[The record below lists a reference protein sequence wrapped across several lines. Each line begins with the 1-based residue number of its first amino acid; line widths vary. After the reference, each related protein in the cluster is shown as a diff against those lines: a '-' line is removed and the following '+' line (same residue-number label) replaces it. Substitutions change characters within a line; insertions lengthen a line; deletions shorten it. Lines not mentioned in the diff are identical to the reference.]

1 MDGIPP
7 EIFAA
12 GGPTLVKRLL
22 ELYTIY
28 SAMWKQEKLPQ
39 EYKNTFTTHLYKNK
53 GNRQACD
60 NHKGI
65 SLLAIAGKIFAIIK
79 IDYKPI

>member
-1 MDGIPP
+1 
-7 EIFAA
+7 
-12 GGPTLVKRLL
+12 
-22 ELYTIY
+22 
-28 SAMWKQEKLPQ
+28 MWKQEELPQ